1 MRKGCFYLLPG
12 ITITAGDQTREK
24 ISVRQNSIIAKKQ
37 WKWTKCSLVPLKP
50 QGFFRCYDYGMTLS
64 STQFFHTHIKDW
76 QVKISLYISLYTYKF
91 LKFVKDN
98 WQNVLKCVWKG
109 IHIYKIC
116 MQFYEKI
123 NSLTKVWRI

>member
-1 MRKGCFYLLPG
+1 MFLPFTRDHNNCRWSDQRKN
-12 ITITAGDQTREK
+12 
-24 ISVRQNSIIAKKQ
+24 ISEAKFNYCK
-37 WKWTKCSLVPLKP
+37 KTMEMNKVLISAPKTSR
-50 QGFFRCYDYGMTLS
+50 FFKVLWLRNDTVS